1 MSNNKINK
9 VIDLYTELIMEQGDD
24 TLKTIINSNDFKAKL
39 LAAIG
44 QKKLKKS
51 KDPNSPKKP
60 TTAWLLFCNDT
71 RPTLK
76 EANPSLKMSEIT
88 SLMSPMWVQLQ
99 ESKDPDDIAK
109 VAAYNKIVEGERNV
123 YKAAK
128 DKVKAEKPKKV
139 PRNAYQLFMMNE
151 RAKPKPDGETFGET
165 TKRMAVAWA
174 QLKENDPEKI
184 EMLTAEVKKLRAL
197 GLALGPGFG
206 LALASVEDSS
216 ASETEAPSEPEVLSE
231 TEAEVT
237 ATVEEPEIHIE
248 DILQKMHQEE
258 DDIVR
263 FSEWD
268 SDYMI
273 DKENNI
279 YPKEDTTNA
288 VGKVTDIENGTIEF
302 FEEKPKPKG
311 RGKAKKDDAT
321 ATPKQKR
328 PRCKKTAATS

>member
-1 MSNNKINK
+1 LFSRKIETMSNNKINK
-9 VIDLYTELIMEQGDD
+9 VIDLYNELIMEQGDD

-39 LAAIG
+39 LTASG

-99 ESKDPDDIAK
+99 ESKDPDDVAK
-109 VAAYNKIVEGERNV
+109 VAGYSKIVEAERNV

-174 QLKENDPEKI
+174 QLKENNPEKI
-184 EMLTAEVKKLRAL
+184 EMLTAEVKKLRA
-197 GLALGPGFG
+197 
-206 LALASVEDSS
+206 SVEDSS
-216 ASETEAPSEPEVLSE
+216 ASETETPSEPEVLSE

-237 ATVEEPEIHIE
+237 ATEEEAEIHIE

-279 YPKEDTTNA
+279 YPKEDTTKA

-302 FEEKPKPKG
+302 FEEKPKLKPKG
-311 RGKAKKDDAT
+311 RGKAKKDD

>member
-9 VIDLYTELIMEQGDD
+9 VIDLYNELIMEQGDD

-39 LAAIG
+39 LTASG

-174 QLKENDPEKI
+174 QLKENDPGKI
-184 EMLTAEVKKLRAL
+184 EMLTAEVKKLRA
-197 GLALGPGFG
+197 
-206 LALASVEDSS
+206 SVEDSS
-216 ASETEAPSEPEVLSE
+216 ASETETPSEPEVLSE
-231 TEAEVT
+231 PEAEVT
-237 ATVEEPEIHIE
+237 ATEEEAEIHIE

-279 YPKEDTTNA
+279 YPKEDTTKA

-302 FEEKPKPKG
+302 FEEKPKPKPKG
-311 RGKAKKDDAT
+311 RGKAKKDD

-328 PRCKKTAATS
+328 PRCKKAAATS

>member
-9 VIDLYTELIMEQGDD
+9 VIDLYNELIMEQGDD

-39 LAAIG
+39 LTASG

-88 SLMSPMWVQLQ
+88 SIMSPMWVKLQ

-174 QLKENDPEKI
+174 QLKENNPEKI
-184 EMLTAEVKKLRAL
+184 EMLTAEVKKLRA
-197 GLALGPGFG
+197 
-206 LALASVEDSS
+206 SVEDSS
-216 ASETEAPSEPEVLSE
+216 ASETETPSEPEVLSE
-231 TEAEVT
+231 PEAEVT
-237 ATVEEPEIHIE
+237 ATEEEAEIHIE

-279 YPKEDTTNA
+279 YPKEDTTKA

-302 FEEKPKPKG
+302 FEEKPKPKPKG
-311 RGKAKKDDAT
+311 RGKAKKDD

-328 PRCKKTAATS
+328 PRCKKAAATS